1 MSVDIFTV
9 GGHSDAFGDVT
20 VMDEEASSS
29 VSSSLAL
36 SPWFSPEN
44 SGLLGDFGERW
55 PISTFSMRFSETAGG
70 WSNGLV
76 FDIRDSPSWKISSK
90 KQSWMSFSSYQ
101 DDSKYLGP
109 RKWTLF
115 KDSSTYSQ
123 SSKHNILFSLLFV
136 QFAWLYLIFIY
147 ITSLKGSCK
156 PVAAPNQLIYFIN
169 AFLSHYTYIKS
180 QVKWIRLECVLK
192 CAKSK

>member
-1 MSVDIFTV
+1 MSQTHVYTHYNVYLVSNLPNRPQPSPAPTLPYHVLKSKRKNLELHSFLNHQFLIQMESFFRNLSILPIICLSVDIFTV

-36 SPWFSPEN
+36 SPWFAPDN
-44 SGLLGDFGERW
+44 FGLLGDFGERW
-55 PISTFSMRFSETAGG
+55 PISTFSVPFSETAGG

-101 DDSKYLGP
+101 DEVRFP
-109 RKWTLF
+109 
-115 KDSSTYSQ
+115 
-123 SSKHNILFSLLFV
+123 
-136 QFAWLYLIFIY
+136 WLYLIFY
-147 ITSLKGSCK
+147 LYT
-156 PVAAPNQLIYFIN
+156 LI
-169 AFLSHYTYIKS
+169 
-180 QVKWIRLECVLK
+180 K
-192 CAKSK
+192 C